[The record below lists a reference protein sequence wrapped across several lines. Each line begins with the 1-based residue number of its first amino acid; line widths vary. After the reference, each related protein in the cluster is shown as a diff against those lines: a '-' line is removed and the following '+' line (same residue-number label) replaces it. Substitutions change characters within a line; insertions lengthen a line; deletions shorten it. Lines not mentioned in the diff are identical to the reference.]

1 MMGRIRS
8 LRVTLVEQYFYP
20 EGWAGAELPQGVAV
34 HLAQNG
40 FHVDVLCGS
49 DQYVPAEG
57 NASEDPRTHGVAIKR
72 IPKIVMSK
80 DIRERKWIRQAWFY
94 LLSLPILLFRRPP
107 DIYLAQ
113 TNPPLMPVIV
123 ACVAFVHRRA
133 FVLVAM
139 DIYPEVMFAHR
150 VIRETS
156 ILGRLLSMLM
166 KWTYRRA
173 NKVIALGPTMKLRL
187 LEKGVPE
194 QRIRIISNWSTGA
207 QSVIRGSQNALAA
220 EWKLS
225 DNNVVLYSGNLGVAH
240 DISTPILAFGAA
252 LKDCPS
258 LKLIFIG
265 SGSRLQEA
273 RGLVNSS
280 GLQNA
285 ILFKELV
292 PADRMPESIGL
303 ATLALVT
310 LNHGFQGLVVP
321 SKLLGYMSRGIPTL
335 YIGPR
340 SDAAELIESSGGGV
354 VFSNEDVA
362 GIAAF
367 MSTINSCK
375 QQLEEMGRNA
385 RQYYEN
391 HLSRQAG
398 LAQYLEILESTLDP
412 VSSSLSSETLQ

>member
-1 MMGRIRS
+1 
-8 LRVTLVEQYFYP
+8 
-20 EGWAGAELPQGVAV
+20 
-34 HLAQNG
+34 
-40 FHVDVLCGS
+40 
-49 DQYVPAEG
+49 
-57 NASEDPRTHGVAIKR
+57 
-72 IPKIVMSK
+72 
-80 DIRERKWIRQAWFY
+80 
-94 LLSLPILLFRRPP
+94 
-107 DIYLAQ
+107 
-113 TNPPLMPVIV
+113 
-123 ACVAFVHRRA
+123 
-133 FVLVAM
+133 
-139 DIYPEVMFAHR
+139 
-150 VIRETS
+150 
-156 ILGRLLSMLM
+156 
-166 KWTYRRA
+166 
-173 NKVIALGPTMKLRL
+173 
-187 LEKGVPE
+187 
-194 QRIRIISNWSTGA
+194 
-207 QSVIRGSQNALAA
+207 
-220 EWKLS
+220 
-225 DNNVVLYSGNLGVAH
+225 
-240 DISTPILAFGAA
+240 
-252 LKDCPS
+252 
-258 LKLIFIG
+258 
-265 SGSRLQEA
+265 
-273 RGLVNSS
+273 LVNSS